1 MVFNIV
7 RRLIIVGTFA
17 LICAGCTHT
26 SGRDFVRP
34 GATSYVL
41 GETTKSAIL
50 GIYGPPEREATAITS
65 GDDQAA
71 KQVRSEF
78 DPAPVAG
85 SYSTITYHYAEN
97 TAPIIGGTT
106 SVRSVAFTFL
116 DNKLISYNFVSN
128 FIKDSSDFDES
139 KLASLEKHKTTE
151 SEVEQ
156 LLGAPTGQA
165 IYPVVLTQG
174 NKKVL
179 YSYVT
184 FDKATRKIE
193 NKALAVVFGPDD
205 RIVDYRFNSGAFD
218 APAPTGGS
226 GGVIPIVIPVHH
238 K

>member
-7 RRLIIVGTFA
+7 RRLVIVGTFA
-17 LICAGCTHT
+17 LACVGCTHT

-34 GATSYVL
+34 GAANYVL
-41 GETTKSAIL
+41 GETTKTAIL
-50 GIYGPPEREATAITS
+50 GIYGSPEREATAITS

-85 SYSTITYHYAEN
+85 SYSTITYHYSEN
-97 TAPIIGGTT
+97 TPPIVGGNS

-116 DNKLISYNFVSN
+116 DNKLVAYNFVSN
-128 FIKDSSDFDES
+128 FIKDSTDFDES
-139 KLASLEKHKTTE
+139 KLSSLEKHKTTE
-151 SEVEQ
+151 TQVEQ
-156 LLGAPTGQA
+156 LLGAPTGRA
-165 IYPVVLTQG
+165 TYPVVLTPG

-184 FDKATRKIE
+184 QNKATRKIE
-193 NKALAVVFGPDD
+193 NKALTVIFGPDD
-205 RIVDYRFNSGAFD
+205 RIVDYRFNSGAVD

-226 GGVIPIVIPVHH
+226 AGVIPIVIPVR